1 MYNNFPNLDRVTTIL
16 SRGRGKT
23 WFPDWYMYLKKC
35 QKKPWFRKNDIQ
47 FIKTNPAWFPNQEN
61 PTSLWPANIIRNWG
75 QESPLLFVYKCVSHT
90 VISDISVEFILDSS
104 PSTRFN
110 SFVTENIGIYIFK
123 LLSLYFGK
131 SEILARAFSSFPQK
145 QIQTILKP
153 IFCTEVEYITIW
165 YFTRISVQ

>member
-1 MYNNFPNLDRVTTIL
+1 MVYNSRKLDNTLTYTYTSERFLWLKINSYMYNNFPNLDRVTTIL

-23 WFPDWYMYLKKC
+23 WFPDWHMYLKKC

-61 PTSLWPANIIRNWG
+61 PTSLWPATIIRNWG
-75 QESPLLFVYKCVSHT
+75 QESPLLFVYK
-90 VISDISVEFILDSS
+90 
-104 PSTRFN
+104 
-110 SFVTENIGIYIFK
+110 
-123 LLSLYFGK
+123 K
-131 SEILARAFSSFPQK
+131 SEILARAFSSFQQK